1 MGRIPIGWD
10 CVTIQTIAA
19 DRPHA
24 IVDGPFGSNLK
35 SIHYKEQ
42 GVPVIQ
48 SGFVTTGKFIAN
60 SYVYVDTS
68 LFLAQKRSAVEPGD
82 IVMAKIGAQCGSC
95 AILPSDHPIGVL
107 AGNALKISV
116 DNNKC
121 RTAYLDLLLKYY
133 YDTGK
138 INLIKTETAQ
148 PAISLKSLKAM
159 LIPVPSTLEE
169 QDNIVS
175 VMSSLENQ
183 INTEERYL
191 GKLIKLKSGLM
202 HDLLTGKVRVP
213 LDEEGE

>member
-1 MGRIPIGWD
+1 
-10 CVTIQTIAA
+10 
-19 DRPHA
+19 
-24 IVDGPFGSNLK
+24 
-35 SIHYKEQ
+35 
-42 GVPVIQ
+42 
-48 SGFVTTGKFIAN
+48 
-60 SYVYVDTS
+60 
-68 LFLAQKRSAVEPGD
+68 
-82 IVMAKIGAQCGSC
+82 MAKIGAQCGSC